1 MHTHFF
7 NFGRKKSLHGWWFG
21 FGGFFLLPSPQ
32 PPLKLSSSGDKKGFH
47 VCPTLNAHTHRNPST
62 STPSTHQPKIYTKV
76 RVWISIHVCINT
88 RRRWTVL
95 CKLAWFSFLFLLSL
109 QEIFGFLSS
118 LHLTASQQ
126 LYHFPSLCT
135 QKPYFSFSS
144 CLSTRLTS

>member
-7 NFGRKKSLHGWWFG
+7 NFERKKSLHGWWFG
-21 FGGFFLLPSPQ
+21 FGGFFFLPSPQ

-62 STPSTHQPKIYTKV
+62 PSTHQLKKYTKV

-88 RRRWTVL
+88 RRRWTVYVNWL
-95 CKLAWFSFLFLLSL
+95 DFLSFFYFLFKK
-109 QEIFGFLSS
+109 IFGFLSS